1 MYTII
6 TTILIAIISF
16 IGGMYCEKVNSKTKI
31 APIKKAFSSI
41 NDSRTIVID
50 RKK

>member
-16 IGGMYCEKVNSKTKI
+16 IGGMYCEKANSKSKV
-31 APIKKAFSSI
+31 APIRKAISSI
-41 NDSRTIVID
+41 NDDRTIVID